1 LHLQSIRWIP
11 HLQFPPPLSFIYIFP
26 FEHYM
31 WLGVQMYAS
40 LLDDITSQPLAIS
53 MEDVLSTIPHQ
64 GLNHASFGPHSAC
77 ILWIHVQTKLK
88 NIKCALHNLK
98 VFHIYILFPLSFES
112 FMSSISIACSYSYL
126 AIWSPVAGGNHFET
140 KFITLEEWWR
150 HSVAHKPKKVGLP
163 LLFLYLLFLV
173 LLLLSVP
180 LSNLTFTFSYQVLIL

>member
-1 LHLQSIRWIP
+1 MHFNYNLHLQSIRWIP

-26 FEHYM
+26 LEHYT
-31 WLGVQMYAS
+31 WLGVQIWKYAS

-77 ILWIHVQTKLK
+77 TLWIHVQTKLK

-112 FMSSISIACSYSYL
+112 FHEQHIYCLFLFLFSHLVPSCRRESLWNKIHHPWRVMETFRCPQTEKG
-126 AIWSPVAGGNHFET
+126 WSPSPF
-140 KFITLEEWWR
+140 FI
-150 HSVAHKPKKVGLP
+150 
-163 LLFLYLLFLV
+163 
-173 LLLLSVP
+173 
-180 LSNLTFTFSYQVLIL
+180 FTFLGFAVALSYFI